1 MGFRS
6 NLICVKLNESHS
18 IGEIFG
24 NKDYLRDNK
33 CLSSI
38 EYIDIKRI

>member
-1 MGFRS
+1 M
-6 NLICVKLNESHS
+6 
-18 IGEIFG
+18 GEIFG

-38 EYIDIKRI
+38 EYIGIKNNLTDLIILR